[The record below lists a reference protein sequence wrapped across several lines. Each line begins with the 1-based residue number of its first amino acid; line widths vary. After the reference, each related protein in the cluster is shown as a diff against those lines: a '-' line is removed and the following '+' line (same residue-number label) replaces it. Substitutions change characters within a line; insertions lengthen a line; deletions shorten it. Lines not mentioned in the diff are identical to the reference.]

1 VDDGNSVGA
10 DHLSQGLSQGFNESG
25 AITGGGSV
33 ECLADEMGQ
42 NLGVGLGVEN
52 MPALLEL
59 LAESLVILDDS
70 VVNEME
76 LSGLIRVRVSI
87 VARYRTVCRPPG
99 VADAGLAA
107 NRKIFDFR
115 GEIRDAADGFSHL
128 DAAGVQECQ
137 TSRIIASVFEAA
149 KSV

>member
-1 VDDGNSVGA
+1 MDDGNSVGA
-10 DHLSQGLSQGFNESG
+10 DHLSQGLSQRFNEGG
-25 AITGGGSV
+25 AIAGGGAV

-42 NLGVGLGVEN
+42 NLGVRLRVEN

-59 LAESLVILDDS
+59 FAEGLVILDDS

-76 LSGLIRVRVSI
+76 LSGLVRMRVGI
-87 VARYRTVCRPPG
+87 VARHRAVCRPPG

-107 NRKIFDFR
+107 NGKFFDFR